1 MMKALSTW
9 QIPFRNLN
17 TSRDI
22 DEFFSSLLSDWQQ
35 AGMPDRSVPTGY
47 IPQSETSLDET
58 AFRIKADLPG
68 IDPHDVEL
76 TVKDNQLTL
85 KGERKAAQ
93 EQPNGNRLQREVR
106 YGAFARTFT
115 LPEGVKAE
123 EVQARYH
130 NGVLEITVPLP
141 AAKLPRKVP
150 VQIAGEEHQASASS
164 N

>member
-9 QIPFRNLN
+9 HIPFRILN

-22 DEFFSSLLSDWQQ
+22 DEFFSFGGWDR
-35 AGMPDRSVPTGY
+35 AGMSWRLVPIEY
-47 IPQSETSLDET
+47 VPQIDSYMDGNT
-58 AFRIKADLPG
+58 FCIKADLPG
-68 IDPHDVEL
+68 VDPKEVEL

-85 KGERKAAQ
+85 KGERKAEQ
-93 EQPNGNRLQREVR
+93 EQKNGNRLYQEIG

-130 NGVLEITVPLP
+130 NGVLEVTVPLP
-141 AAKLPRKVP
+141 GAQLPKKVP
-150 VQIAGEEHQASASS
+150 VQIEGEERQSIAT
-164 N
+164 